1 MTISPAGAVTPQPA
15 LDGFDHPGDPEP
27 MQPDPV
33 AIADIAHTIQLAV
46 APVFLLAGIGSIL
59 NVLAGRLARVVDR
72 ARQLAREFTPQD
84 HPDHAAQ
91 VHELRLLDRRIML
104 ANMAIF
110 LCTASAALIC
120 AVVAGLFIADL
131 ASLGFARV
139 MATGFVIAMLLL
151 IVGLAL
157 FLVEVRLALVTIR
170 VREELLE
177 QRAQRRSW
185 RR

>member
-1 MTISPAGAVTPQPA
+1 
-15 LDGFDHPGDPEP
+15 
-27 MQPDPV
+27 MQPDSV

-91 VHELRLLDRRIML
+91 VEELRLLDRRITL

-151 IVGLAL
+151 IVGLGL
-157 FLVEVRLALVTIR
+157 FLIEVRMALATIR

-177 QRAQRRSW
+177 QRTQRRSW

>member
-1 MTISPAGAVTPQPA
+1 MLPI
-15 LDGFDHPGDPEP
+15 PELR
-27 MQPDPV
+27 
-33 AIADIAHTIQLAV
+33 ASEIAHTIQLAI

-72 ARQLAREFTPQD
+72 ARQLAREFTPAD

-91 VHELRLLDRRIML
+91 VHELRLLDKRIML
-104 ANMAIF
+104 ANWAIF

-131 ASLGFARV
+131 TSLGFARS
-139 MATGFVIAMLLL
+139 MAVGFVIAMLLL
-151 IVGLAL
+151 IAGLGL
-157 FLVEVRLALVTIR
+157 FLIEVRFALATIR

-177 QRAQRRSW
+177 QRTQRRSW